1 GQAVIVG
8 HVADR
13 DLVRERQRVVV
24 HESHGQAG
32 FGELLQG
39 IRDGVVVVQ
48 LGKARE
54 VGLDRRDLS
63 ARLREQL
70 LGPRELTAVDGADG
84 GARVPHQQARV
95 RQRALA
101 RGVLGGEVRVGQLLE
116 LLYSVHEVSIWCY
129 NFYTATARLCA

>member
-1 GQAVIVG
+1 MS
-8 HVADR
+8 R
-13 DLVRERQRVVV
+13 
-24 HESHGQAG
+24 S
-32 FGELLQG
+32 G
-39 IRDGVVVVQ
+39 ICS
-48 LGKARE
+48 
-54 VGLDRRDLS
+54 S
-63 ARLREQL
+63 ARHLAVLQCLSGAAKLVPRGCQGALQPALADGGGEIAA
-70 LGPRELTAVDGADG
+70 GPFEDAAHRVGGADG